1 MRHLI
6 RERKTSRVGPREQQ
20 SSSRPLIIEI
30 GDEGFF
36 YEQLAGEAIVK
47 KRIERLRGMHD
58 LLPDAYQ
65 QQHWLMDRLGAFL
78 AQAGYDAVD
87 SPVLEESD
95 LFQMSFGQELWQ
107 NLYTFRLHHRDLCL
121 RPEYT
126 ASMCRLYLDHYQR
139 QPLPLRFQYAGP
151 VFRYEA
157 PGRGRYRQHTQLGIE
172 LFGGQAATADA
183 EMLRLACDALDELQI
198 TAYKLELGHIGVAS
212 GFINRLHLDDHAARL
227 LLGLMEQISRSAEG
241 EQMAQARIEAL
252 YPTYQA
258 TDDAGYSSSMSE
270 IEAKLIAPLLSGIS
284 ISFGDDDARHEIV
297 ERFLWKMERSEQRR
311 QILDALE
318 FLRMLHTISG
328 PPPGVF
334 EALRDL
340 LGRYQLDP
348 GPLTELEQ
356 LVTIIEQSG
365 VPRQQILLNLA
376 LGRGVSYYTGLV
388 FEIHAQDE
396 EGFDAQLCGGGRYD
410 RLVRA
415 VGSTR
420 DVNACG
426 FAFGIERLLS
436 LIPPR
441 ELPRAAGTKAL
452 VIPVSDQDLQYALQV
467 ARTVRTHGARVEVDV
482 SGHGVGAGLR
492 QAAKKQIRY
501 ALIVGEDEQQ
511 ANMVTLRDLVTAA
524 EEILDTEAVV
534 RSIAG
539 EEGEQ

>member
-1 MRHLI
+1 
-6 RERKTSRVGPREQQ
+6 
-20 SSSRPLIIEI
+20 
-30 GDEGFF
+30 
-36 YEQLAGEAIVK
+36 VK

-58 LLPDAYQ
+58 LLPTVYQ
-65 QQHWLMDRLGAFL
+65 QQHWLMDRLSTFL

-172 LFGGQAATADA
+172 LFGGQAAIADA

-258 TDDAGYSSSMSE
+258 TDDAGYSSLMSD

-340 LGRYQLDP
+340 LGRYRLDP

-436 LIPPR
+436 LIPPG
-441 ELPRAAGTKAL
+441 ELPRVAGTRAL

-467 ARTVRTHGARVEVDV
+467 ASTVRTHGARVEVDV

-539 EEGEQ
+539 EEREQ